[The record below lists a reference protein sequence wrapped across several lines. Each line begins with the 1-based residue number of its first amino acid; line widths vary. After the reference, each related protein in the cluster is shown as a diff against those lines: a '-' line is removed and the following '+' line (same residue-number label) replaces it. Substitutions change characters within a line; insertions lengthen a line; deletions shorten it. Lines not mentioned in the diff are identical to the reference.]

1 MKLKTLIVHPKGSV
15 ITLPGAEYRPETQP
29 DGEQVFEVNDP
40 AHIERLLAIKEG
52 FAEYAPGKAA
62 AVKKAADKPADDPKP
77 PVEVGLIGS
86 SVHPATF
93 EIGGQTFQLR
103 TIVAMAHTASGLS
116 PTDWNA
122 LTDEERHDR
131 LDAELDRLQAEIDAK
146 ERAKDQAKPD
156 APAGGLPD
164 FATMKAPE
172 LMAYAGEH
180 LPDATINPKTPLT
193 TLRKLIH
200 KLATAKATAA
210 APAA

>member
-1 MKLKTLIVHPKGSV
+1 MKIKTLIVHPKGSV
-15 ITLPGAEYRPETQP
+15 ITLPGAEYRPEIQP
-29 DGEQVFEVNDP
+29 DGEQVFEVKDP
-40 AHIERLLAIKEG
+40 AHIERLLAITEG

-62 AVKKAADKPADDPKP
+62 AVKKADDKPA
-77 PVEVGLIGS
+77 EVAKTGAEILVGS

-93 EIGGQTFQLR
+93 EIGGQTFQLG
-103 TIVAMAHTASGLS
+103 TVVAMAHTASGLS
-116 PTDWNA
+116 VADWNA
-122 LTDEERHDR
+122 LADDERHAR
-131 LDAELDRLQAEIDAK
+131 IDAELDRLEAEA
-146 ERAKDQAKPD
+146 EA
-156 APAGGLPD
+156 AGGGADTKPAALPD